1 MMRVDVVIPTWNG
14 RHLLPFCLE
23 ALTRQQDVA
32 LEILLVDNGSTDD
45 TVEWLGRHHAHIR
58 CLSLPE
64 NQGFAAA
71 VNAGVAASCNDFVL
85 VLNNDAAL
93 APLYVSTLATF
104 LSATPAAAAVQGR
117 ILRHVDPT
125 RIDSL
130 GICFD
135 ALLRAFQCGYDEPD
149 PGPGPPCQVSGVT
162 ASAALYRRSA
172 LTQVADPGIPPA
184 IFDPRFFA
192 YYEDVDLSL
201 RLRAAGWETWLE
213 PATSCQHVGSATGG
227 EGSMGKAFLLGRNY
241 LLYTAR
247 HLGGPGLLRLTPGLL
262 GRGLRRLLTW
272 PLHPRRDTALWA
284 GELAALP
291 RLPRAFRLG
300 RHARRPLAPGAAT
313 PPPASSYGQKKPHC
327 HQSYPR
333 RNP

>member
-23 ALTRQQDVA
+23 ALTRQQEVD
-32 LEILLVDNGSTDD
+32 LQILLVDNGSTDG
-45 TVEWLGRHHAHIR
+45 TVAWLRRRHARIR
-58 CLSLPE
+58 CLSLPA

-71 VNAGVAASCNDFVL
+71 VNAGVAACSSDFVL

-93 APLYVSTLATF
+93 APLYVSTLSIF
-104 LSATPAAAAVQGR
+104 LAATPAAAAVQGR

-135 ALLRAFQCGYDEPD
+135 PLLRAFQSGFDEPD
-149 PGPGPPCQVSGVT
+149 PGPGPPRQVCGVT
-162 ASAALYRRSA
+162 ACAALYRRSA
-172 LTQVADPGIPPA
+172 LTQVADPGTPPA

-201 RLRAAGWETWLE
+201 RLRAAGWETWLQ

-227 EGSMGKAFLLGRNY
+227 DGSMGKAFLLGRNY
-241 LLYTAR
+241 LLYAAR
-247 HLGGPGLLRLTPGLL
+247 HLGGPGLLRLAPGLL
-262 GRGLRRLLTW
+262 GRSLWRLLTW
-272 PLHPRRDTALWA
+272 PIHPRRDTALWA

-291 RLPRAFRLG
+291 RLPRALRLG
-300 RHARRPLAPGAAT
+300 RRSRRPHAPGAAT
-313 PPPASSYGQKKPHC
+313 PPPASSYGRKELHC

-333 RNP
+333 KNP